1 MLLLAFEGFDALFVP
16 VDPAR
21 LKDIPGNQEGERQH
35 QYEKDNQSR

>member
-21 LKDIPGNQEGERQH
+21 LKDVPGNQEGKKQH
-35 QYEKDNQSR
+35 QYKKAKLSS